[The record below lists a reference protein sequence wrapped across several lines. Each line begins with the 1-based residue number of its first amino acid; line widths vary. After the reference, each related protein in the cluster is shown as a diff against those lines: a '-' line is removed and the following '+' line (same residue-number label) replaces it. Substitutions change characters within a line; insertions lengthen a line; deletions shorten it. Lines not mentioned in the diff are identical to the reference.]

1 VLLLV
6 LGHDKPDTFIRA
18 RTRDSFAQR
27 VVSHDL
33 LLARPYQA
41 AIVCSTQHARPSA
54 DVLQLE
60 PLPTHPALALKRTS
74 APRQEQ
80 QHHHHL
86 WMLIGKLQLLHHKPH
101 THCTRDAAMTSSTYK
116 DAYCAVVLVE
126 RRERGMC
133 TLMCTLCPFSS
144 RHLHYS
150 SSTTAPPLQLLH
162 YSSSTTAPPLQLFL
176 GGGCIGFLPL
186 PLLLLALF
194 GWWWRRRLGRLVP
207 ICTSLRACLLH
218 VRRILMAFAAL

>member
-60 PLPTHPALALKRTS
+60 PPPTHPALALKRTS

-162 YSSSTTAPPLQLFL
+162 YSSSTTAPPPQLLHYSSSLEEAASASFLFLFFFLLFL
-176 GGGCIGFLPL
+176 GGGGGGGSGASYRSAQVSGHASF
-186 PLLLLALF
+186 
-194 GWWWRRRLGRLVP
+194 
-207 ICTSLRACLLH
+207 
-218 VRRILMAFAAL
+218 M